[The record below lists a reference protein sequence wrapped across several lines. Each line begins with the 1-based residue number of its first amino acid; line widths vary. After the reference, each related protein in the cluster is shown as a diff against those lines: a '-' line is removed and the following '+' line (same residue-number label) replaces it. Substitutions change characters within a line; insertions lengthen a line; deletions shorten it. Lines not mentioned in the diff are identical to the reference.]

1 MHAMILRIATTVELD
16 APMLYRLLRLR
27 ADVFVVEQHCAYP
40 ELDGRDL
47 EPQTRHL
54 WLAPDAFGSEPVS
67 YLRLLTEPD
76 GTARIGRVCTAPG
89 ARGQGLS
96 GRLMAA
102 ALDLIGARTSVLD
115 AQTPLVPF
123 YKRYG
128 YTESGPEF
136 LEDGIAHVP
145 MVRAYDQ

>member
-1 MHAMILRIATTVELD
+1 MILRIATTVELD

-27 ADVFVVEQHCAYP
+27 TDVFVVEQQCPYP

-47 EPQTRHL
+47 EAATRHL
-54 WLAPDAFGSEPVS
+54 WLAADAVGREPLS

-76 GTARIGRVCTAPG
+76 GGARIGRVCTAAS

-96 GRLMAA
+96 GRLVAA
-102 ALDLIGARTSVLD
+102 ALDMIGGRTCVLD
-115 AQTPLVPF
+115 AQSHLVPF

-128 YTESGPEF
+128 FTESGAEY
-136 LEDGIAHVP
+136 LEDGIPHTP
-145 MVRAYDQ
+145 MIREYRA